1 MQKTFMRGE
10 KKLLK
15 ALKKE
20 YFRQNLMIKS
30 KKQQTSKKFNE
41 KEFPKK
47 PTKVDVKEF
56 SELIIKK
63 EKDIDKNIFKIIL
76 AFKRRLH

>member
-41 KEFPKK
+41 KESPKK
-47 PTKVDVKEF
+47 
-56 SELIIKK
+56 
-63 EKDIDKNIFKIIL
+63 
-76 AFKRRLH
+76 

>member
-41 KEFPKK
+41 KESPKK